1 MRRIHTLFLSFL
13 SVVLS
18 VCSCEYTAVLSGLPD
33 DSRIYMEC
41 IPGLPDETAVIVG
54 VASPVQC
61 SVPVVDLSCTE
72 IRLSAGGRPVSLEY
86 DGVASDGSSVRFV
99 TDGMFAPGDHIRCR
113 VSVPGLGE
121 VSAESMMPSVP
132 EASLR
137 IERSNDGENINFYVD
152 VDDPSGTDYYAVS
165 FARKAVEY
173 RGTDIVE
180 NLRSPAFEIV
190 SGDGTPYGSNA
201 GLRRSGGLPFFFC
214 DDHSSCDGVLSFA
227 VSCAY
232 VSDAV
237 NDYGSSGKFGIAY
250 MYRVRVYRLS
260 PEFYR
265 YCLTRYSIDNDD
277 LSSLGWAPSNFAY
290 TNVVG
295 GFGVL
300 GSVCCL
306 DFGWQT
312 VLR

>member
-1 MRRIHTLFLSFL
+1 MFRCLLVSVSVLLPYSALAGGTGYMSVDTLASAVVTADSGIDRNSTQTGL
-13 SVVLS
+13 SVVDGSRLS
-18 VCSCEYTAVLSGLPD
+18 GGFAVFSSPDVIKTLQNLPGVASGTELLSGLF
-33 DSRIYMEC
+33 
-41 IPGLPDETAVIVG
+41 VH
-54 VASPVQC
+54 
-61 SVPVVDLSCTE
+61 
-72 IRLSAGGRPVSLEY
+72 GGDGADNLFLL
-86 DGVASDGSSVRFV
+86 DGVPLYQVSHFAGLFSSFNPDMV
-99 TDGMFAPGDHIRCR
+99 
-113 VSVPGLGE
+113 
-121 VSAESMMPSVP
+121 
-132 EASLR
+132 
-137 IERSNDGENINFYVD
+137 
-152 VDDPSGTDYYAVS
+152 
-165 FARKAVEY
+165 
-173 RGTDIVE
+173 

-214 DDHSSCDGVLSFA
+214 DDRSSCDGVLSFA

-237 NDYGSSGKFGIAY
+237 HDYGSSGKFGIAY

-265 YCLTRYSIDNDD
+265 YWLARYSIDNDD

-300 GSVCCL
+300 GAVCCL